1 MILEIVAIIRENDV
15 MVECHNL
22 IGKTFLE
29 KLFDIW
35 TVARQEKF
43 CISLFYDFD
52 KLLQCTVFG
61 KVGWFDVTILIL
73 SVTPNTLRILRASTT
88 PDVQSVGETVVVEF
102 DEFLKFFVWFDD
114 ILEIGMYTVIIRGVY
129 HDTGFEPLLVGVIC
143 NFKPREFDTSVNI
156 VEFFENAGVGV
167 PEDKVRQTESDITPS
182 KGLG

>member
-22 IGKTFLE
+22 IRKTFLE

-35 TVARQEKF
+35 TVTRQEKLR
-43 CISLFYDFD
+43 ISLFYDFD
-52 KLLQCTVFG
+52 KLFQCAILG

-88 PDVQSVGETVVVEF
+88 PDVQSVCETMVMKF
-102 DEFLKFFVWFDD
+102 DEFFEFFVWFDD
-114 ILEIGMYTVIIRGVY
+114 ILEIGMYAVIVLGIY
-129 HDTGFEPLLVGVIC
+129 DTPWFETFLIWIIC

-156 VEFFENAGVGV
+156 VEMFID
-167 PEDKVRQTESDITPS
+167 PWSRTS
-182 KGLG
+182 KYEIG